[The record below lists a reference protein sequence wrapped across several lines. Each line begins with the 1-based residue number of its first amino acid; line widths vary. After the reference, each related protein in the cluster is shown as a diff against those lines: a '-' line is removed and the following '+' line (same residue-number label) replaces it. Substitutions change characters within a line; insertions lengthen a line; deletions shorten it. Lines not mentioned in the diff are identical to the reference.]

1 MVDRAE
7 DAPVTRDPGLARAI
21 SSAMVRLYSAFYA
34 HDRTTATTYIND
46 KIVVCILENILTES
60 EDALLADGARGEVIE
75 GRVAF
80 QTRTED
86 EFTAEVERL
95 TDRHV
100 VAFLSANQTAPGV
113 AAELFFL
120 DAPPDPANVG

>member
-1 MVDRAE
+1 MVDWT
-7 DAPVTRDPGLARAI
+7 DDVPVSRDPGLAHAI
-21 SSAMVRLYSAFYA
+21 SSAMVKLYSAFYS

-46 KIVVCILENILTES
+46 KIVVCILESTLTKS

-75 GRVAF
+75 GRVSF
-80 QTRTED
+80 QTETED

-100 VAFLSANQTAPGV
+100 IAFLSANQTTPGV
-113 AAELFFL
+113 AADLFFL
-120 DAPPDPANVG
+120 DAPPDPASVG